1 MKNYIEQLKDKLD
14 LLGFNETEDYG
25 AFFQSIADIL
35 LNHVLIAKN
44 ERLYEIT
51 EIEFYLFSPTHPD
64 VIAYPRIFEN
74 GGQWFFHQSG
84 VDLSFKSDDIVFG
97 GILIRGICEHKAGA
111 QPIIGPLK
119 CVYTLWDH
127 FDAFNP
133 TPDSYP
139 HIVECDD
146 SLGKNITKLPRW
158 ITVPNG
164 KTRED
169 KIEEWIKRLPEIDR
183 VNLKTST
190 ADMAKAVFDNE
201 YRFKAV

>member
-14 LLGFNETEDYG
+14 LLGFNEPEDYG

-44 ERLYEIT
+44 ERRYEIT

>member
-1 MKNYIEQLKDKLD
+1 MQIYEFCFVSRKQLCYCSLFRFGNIRFVFELSNKKAASL
-14 LLGFNETEDYG
+14 
-25 AFFQSIADIL
+25 A
-35 LNHVLIAKN
+35 
-44 ERLYEIT
+44 